1 MKNRPWQGVL
11 RPFKALQ
18 GHGVLRELDQRDAPS
33 DRDCDEWDSD
43 EGRPAR
49 CAVRTM
55 GSCGVATGFHVFF
68 FRGF

>member
-1 MKNRPWQGVL
+1 MAR
-11 RPFKALQ
+11 RQ

-49 CAVRTM
+49 FAGAPWEVVELQLDFM
-55 GSCGVATGFHVFF
+55 GF